1 MDAFVFLHIE
11 GEANMI
17 AAARKF
23 IERQKANGGNAPGLG
38 PAHNTL
44 TCGFGIVV

>member
-17 AAARKF
+17 AAAREF